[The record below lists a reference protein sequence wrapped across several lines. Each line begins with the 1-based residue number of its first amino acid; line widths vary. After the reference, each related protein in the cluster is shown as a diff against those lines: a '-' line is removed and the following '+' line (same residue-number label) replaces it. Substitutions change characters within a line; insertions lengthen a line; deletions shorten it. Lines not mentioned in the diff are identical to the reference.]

1 MKNTYYY
8 ETQIGKIAISEDGSG
23 ITNIDLITEKPIN
36 LEDLRETSLIKKAA
50 GQLQEYFDGKR
61 KVFELPL
68 NPSGTEFQNKVWEAL
83 KTIPYGERWS
93 YKQVAESIGKPNAA
107 RAVGMANNKNP
118 IMIVIPCHRVVGAK
132 GDLVGYAGGLH
143 IKEMLLKLEER

>member
-1 MKNTYYY
+1 MKNTYFY
-8 ETQIGKIAISEDGSG
+8 ETLIGTVAISEDGSE
-23 ITNIDLITEKPIN
+23 ITNIDLITEKPMN
-36 LEDLRETSLIKKAA
+36 LEDLRETSLIKEAA

-61 KVFELPL
+61 KVFDLPL

-93 YKQVAESIGKPNAA
+93 YKQVAESIGKPTAA